1 MLHELII
8 PASDLEVV
16 KQFEGSAGLLGHFL
30 KSQVWDV
37 DNLPKVAIL
46 GIPEGRG
53 SRCLQVADGPD
64 AIRRQLYSL
73 TTFSPDISIFDL
85 GNIKCGNDVKDTHAA
100 VKMVAEELSPLG
112 IRLLI
117 LGGSQEMTVPLIAG
131 FDREEDVSLVIV
143 DDRIDNSVNEN
154 SPLDEFYIN
163 SLPIATIASVI
174 AGQSYFISQQE
185 QDIVAEGY
193 NGEIVTLGEMRSD
206 FKELEPLLRRSDL
219 VSFDFGSIKSADAPG
234 QYRISPNG
242 LTGEEACQIAWYSGI
257 STSPVWFALFG
268 YAPSNDISNSGAM
281 MAAQIS
287 WYFINGVSKRLD
299 EEPEDEATDFE
310 HYNIPVDGIEDPIS
324 FLRHPVSQRWWMEVI
339 AEDCTIFPIRIPCSK
354 KDYRKACE
362 NEIPER
368 WWKYFNKI

>member
-1 MLHELII
+1 MLQELII

-16 KQFEGSAGLLGHFL
+16 KQFEGSSDLLGHFL
-30 KSQVWDV
+30 KSQVWDP
-37 DNLPKVAIL
+37 DHLPKVAIL
-46 GIPEGRG
+46 GLPEGRG
-53 SRCLQVADGPD
+53 SRCFQVADGPD

-73 TTFSPDISIFDL
+73 TTFSPEISIFDL
-85 GNIKCGNDVKDTHAA
+85 GNIKCGNDVNDTHAA
-100 VKMVAEELSPLG
+100 IKMVAEELSSLG

-131 FDREEDVSLVIV
+131 FNQQDFNLVIV
-143 DDRIDNSVNEN
+143 DDRIDNSVDEK
-154 SPLDEFYIN
+154 SPFDEFYIN
-163 SLPIATIASVI
+163 SLPIGTSVSVI

-185 QDIVAEGY
+185 HDIVAEGY
-193 NGEIVTLGEMRSD
+193 NGEIVTLGEIRSD

-219 VSFDFGSIKSADAPG
+219 VSFDFGSIKSAEAPG

-268 YAPSNDISNSGAM
+268 YAPSFDATNSGAM

-287 WYFINGVSKRLD
+287 WYFINGISKRLD

-339 AEDCTIFPIRIPCSK
+339 AEDCTIFPVRISCSK
-354 KDYRKACE
+354 KDYKNACE